1 MFKVTIAQNDPKY
14 TYARDKI
21 EAHFE
26 ELTEAWTFVAIAMK
40 HCERVSV
47 IVETVE
53 PEPEEEEAKQEEKEE
68 EKESEE

>member
-1 MFKVTIAQNDPKY
+1 MFRVSIVQKDPNY
-14 TYARDKI
+14 TYAKDQI
-21 EAHFE
+21 DAYFE
-26 ELTEAWTFVAIAMK
+26 DLTGAWPFVAIAMR

-47 IVETVE
+47 SVERVE

>member
-1 MFKVTIAQNDPKY
+1 MFRVTIAQKDPNY

-26 ELTEAWTFVAIAMK
+26 ELTEAWSFVAIAMR

-53 PEPEEEEAKQEEKEE
+53 PEPEEEEAKQEEEVKEE
-68 EKESEE
+68 EEA